1 MPLDGMTMP
10 MAMQPNLNNP
20 CLLRQLRMPMQSQ
33 MVSKAPMTSMTWE
46 ASEATCHGT
55 WQPSEDTLPPLD
67 SGRSELR
74 SSLVQDGDEFMML
87 LDSLEERV
95 ELMSKMQETR
105 KRLQEVREPKKEPEA
120 IEDGGYQG
128 YRGSDHL
135 DEQEESGAQLLLDQ
149 LQHLSPT
156 SDAPRWCRPD
166 LLQQDAQPAA
176 GNGEA
181 DAMDGISAADF
192 RKLVTELERHLQESA
207 RLREDLQ
214 MEREESARLRQK
226 HQQAVQDWMHEKA
239 IFQNQINEMQ
249 KRLEKMA
256 KSTSSGSSPGGE
268 SGSSGVV
275 RICTLRDMSTDPLPN
290 QAATNLA
297 VEGFSLCGSNI
308 AMSEDRMVATRSRG
322 SRQSMVL
329 GSAPIQKISA
339 GWYYEVRVCEVES
352 RGMSYGSVGGL
363 GIGVTKQSASQ
374 SIRIPDKA
382 FPPFSPPWVTVGHGT
397 ARQLSDLCF
406 IRVEEVEDLKGEE
419 YPEFVQGRH
428 SENRKALT
436 VKDGISSSAV
446 DFLRMTQEYSSSA
459 TGHPRGQDEEALIC
473 EVLASNA
480 LFRHCDALL
489 PYAAAPKAPRINLKP
504 KEAWLCVA
512 VRGLTLEIFDYR
524 CKWVTALWS
533 SSAPAR
539 NSTKCAERPTSNG
552 RASDNLVHQEI
563 PVTHFTYYFGR
574 ATCGQVLN
582 TVGFLGIADEA
593 EPFKPSGLE
602 ANQLPVLKGGAGR
615 TTGGA
620 YEIYRGQAPSS
631 LFAERRGDAEIRD
644 GFASNALTIS
654 PESGYPTPRFSGAF
668 QVLSDGQPWNINDPV
683 LLVRDS
689 FKRYL
694 EAALLHLSDL
704 QRRWPSESTSQR
716 WQVEE
721 LTNLCKECGLASAKA
736 VVACERVLKSRWN
749 AQVQLEAEELARGVP
764 MPGFAKLQPRVPS
777 KGEKRVKSSQ
787 SPHQRWRALKKGA
800 KPLAIQDVAARS
812 QTALMPQPSPDEQME
827 RRRFHA
833 AVRLQRAVRRY
844 VQRLRLRQRQA
855 AAEAGR

>member
-1 MPLDGMTMP
+1 MSMVFVPPTLRPPSIVPGGCTIPMQGPMPHFEAMPLDGMTMP

-46 ASEATCHGT
+46 A
-55 WQPSEDTLPPLD
+55 SEDTLPPLD

-156 SDAPRWCRPD
+156 SDAPRWCQPD
-166 LLQQDAQPAA
+166 LLQQDAQHPA

-181 DAMDGISAADF
+181 DMADRISAADF

-214 MEREESARLRQK
+214 MEREESARLREELQMEREETARLRQELQMEREESMRLRQK

-239 IFQNQINEMQ
+239 IFQSQINEMQ

-275 RICTLRDMSTDPLPN
+275 RVCTLRDMSTDPLPN
-290 QAATNLA
+290 QAATNFEA

-339 GWYYEVRVCEVES
+339 GWYYEVRLCEVES

-382 FPPFSPPWVTVGHGT
+382 WRWPQTSILGYWGSAFLEGAQKKIEWCPDSLTVGSIVGLLVTNHGDIQVLVDNEVVASLQGAMT
-397 ARQLSDLCF
+397 LEPETELYPVLDIYSTTLS
-406 IRVEEVEDLKGEE
+406 VELLRPVW
-419 YPEFVQGRH
+419 
-428 SENRKALT
+428 SEGSRSASE
-436 VKDGISSSAV
+436 GASESSA
-446 DFLRMTQEYSSSA
+446 E
-459 TGHPRGQDEEALIC
+459 
-473 EVLASNA
+473 
-480 LFRHCDALL
+480 
-489 PYAAAPKAPRINLKP
+489 
-504 KEAWLCVA
+504 
-512 VRGLTLEIFDYR
+512 
-524 CKWVTALWS
+524 
-533 SSAPAR
+533 
-539 NSTKCAERPTSNG
+539 
-552 RASDNLVHQEI
+552 
-563 PVTHFTYYFGR
+563 
-574 ATCGQVLN
+574 
-582 TVGFLGIADEA
+582 
-593 EPFKPSGLE
+593 
-602 ANQLPVLKGGAGR
+602 
-615 TTGGA
+615 
-620 YEIYRGQAPSS
+620 
-631 LFAERRGDAEIRD
+631 
-644 GFASNALTIS
+644 
-654 PESGYPTPRFSGAF
+654 
-668 QVLSDGQPWNINDPV
+668 
-683 LLVRDS
+683 
-689 FKRYL
+689 
-694 EAALLHLSDL
+694 
-704 QRRWPSESTSQR
+704 
-716 WQVEE
+716 
-721 LTNLCKECGLASAKA
+721 
-736 VVACERVLKSRWN
+736 
-749 AQVQLEAEELARGVP
+749 
-764 MPGFAKLQPRVPS
+764 
-777 KGEKRVKSSQ
+777 
-787 SPHQRWRALKKGA
+787 
-800 KPLAIQDVAARS
+800 
-812 QTALMPQPSPDEQME
+812 
-827 RRRFHA
+827 
-833 AVRLQRAVRRY
+833 
-844 VQRLRLRQRQA
+844 
-855 AAEAGR
+855 